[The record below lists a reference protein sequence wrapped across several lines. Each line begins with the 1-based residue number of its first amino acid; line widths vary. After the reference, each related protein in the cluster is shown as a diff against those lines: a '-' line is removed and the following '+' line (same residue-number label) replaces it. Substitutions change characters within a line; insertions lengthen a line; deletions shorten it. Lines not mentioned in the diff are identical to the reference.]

1 MDCSFLPFPQPYPTW
16 LTSPNFCFL
25 EKNLSTVHNSPGEA
39 GLDVAYGLYFV
50 QVVGF
55 FWGYV
60 VEHFGQTMYVVLA
73 GFLLSCLLTLPPWGF
88 YRRNP
93 LPWRAAR
100 KVQEGSRVADG
111 SKRKGK

>member
-1 MDCSFLPFPQPYPTW
+1 MGSKISEMFPSIPMHMDYRGQRLAEQIF
-16 LTSPNFCFL
+16 
-25 EKNLSTVHNSPGEA
+25 
-39 GLDVAYGLYFV
+39 
-50 QVVGF
+50 QVVIITFAVIGF
-55 FWGYV
+55 FWGYA

-111 SKRKGK
+111 GKRKGK